1 MDISEAM
8 KHIKKAI
15 DEEIPHLKQLNY
27 DNQKYSLWHS
37 KMCNVL
43 EAAFNKTSDE
53 YIKFSRAKWQALK
66 HSLKIFDELQ
76 QSDYMDNLTQ
86 LEVILKSTI
95 HKYEM
100 LEVEDKSATIGDVAE
115 SPEDFEESQEKQ
127 SLGRESRKHLQ
138 GTPEEI
144 APHIVRVA
152 QEFQFQGFK
161 YLAQELSYKSSQH
174 SKYFQILC
182 GEYIGPQISFGV
194 DAEDDKH
201 PKNRHIGEIILQSLP
216 NTRTVFISREKSGDL
231 VNAALYF
238 NSFLERLSLEFKNL
252 GVEETTLRKTWR
264 RFSGIIELW
273 NKLKP

>member
-1 MDISEAM
+1 MID
-8 KHIKKAI
+8 KGKAI
-15 DEEIPHLKQLNY
+15 ALLREAEGEIPHLRTLHLG
-27 DNQKYSLWHS
+27 NQEFNLWFY
-37 KMCNVL
+37 KVL
-43 EAAFNKTSDE
+43 DILEVASGRNSPEYVRFARAMTVSFPTYTEAEQQKEYNRRLDE
-53 YIKFSRAKWQALK
+53 YETALK
-66 HSLKIFDELQ
+66 SI
-76 QSDYMDNLTQ
+76 
-86 LEVILKSTI
+86 I

-182 GEYIGPQISFGV
+182 GEYVGPQISFGV

-201 PKNRHIGEIILQSLP
+201 PKNRHIGKIILQSLP

-252 GVEETTLRKTWR
+252 GVEETTLRKAWR
-264 RFSGIIELW
+264 WFKEIIGIV
-273 NKLKP
+273 KVVKP